1 MPYKTSSGKAEKSW
15 TKNERRHSVSH
26 QRKAFERLSTLA
38 MVTMASQASQRN
50 KNVSFSQIE
59 IIEMPYAIGDGPATG
74 VPISIDWEAQDRSVF
89 TVDFFEQYRPRRRPR
104 EELRLPDQYREQ
116 L

>member
-1 MPYKTSSGKAEKSW
+1 MKGAFVLVTSEKPS
-15 TKNERRHSVSH
+15 RR
-26 QRKAFERLSTLA
+26 QSTLA
-38 MVTMASQASQRN
+38 SVTMASQANQRN

-89 TVDFFEQYRPRRRPR
+89 TVDFFEKYRPTRRPK